1 MGPADY
7 PNQVLWMSDGYNG
20 RITKLSLDGKILGT
34 FGQVGRLPGQF
45 LFVHHLSIGP
55 DNSLYTAEIL
65 NWRPQK
71 FVLRDPAAK

>member
-1 MGPADY
+1 
-7 PNQVLWMSDGYNG
+7 MSDGYNG

-45 LFVHHLSIGP
+45 LFVNHLSIGP